1 MLVVMS
7 SDGQTA
13 GSKAQ
18 SRTTEAASHVQ
29 YYQWSIISITIKP
42 GPVCVH
48 VKDLEVPFF
57 FDYRSQIIYGT
68 GSNTYNEIYKNIVTL
83 AIKLSLYFVVT
94 VIIFYL
100 LNCGDVY
107 LDFMIVLLLRF
118 LC

>member
-1 MLVVMS
+1 MEQA
-7 SDGQTA
+7 QTLIMK
-13 GSKAQ
+13 S
-18 SRTTEAASHVQ
+18 T
-29 YYQWSIISITIKP
+29 
-42 GPVCVH
+42 
-48 VKDLEVPFF
+48 
-57 FDYRSQIIYGT
+57 
-68 GSNTYNEIYKNIVTL
+68 KNIVTL

>member
-1 MLVVMS
+1 MQNNIIIIIFCIYLINPLEIMLVVMS

-48 VKDLEVPFF
+48 VKDLGVPFF
-57 FDYRSQIIYGT
+57 
-68 GSNTYNEIYKNIVTL
+68 
-83 AIKLSLYFVVT
+83 
-94 VIIFYL
+94 
-100 LNCGDVY
+100 
-107 LDFMIVLLLRF
+107 
-118 LC
+118 